1 MAARISSSR
10 REVEHRRDLFIR
22 AFAET
27 GNSTSA
33 AIAAGFAEKNADVTG
48 DRLLRE
54 PATGARAREAR
65 QQYVQHTQDA
75 FSRQQAA
82 LCAAADDA
90 IRVLVEIAAC
100 APRVGALA
108 RVQAAVA
115 ILDRSGH
122 KPVERIEQQI
132 AWADVTRELSAIDT
146 AAVLRE
152 ALEAISQRPDA
163 LPGPETGDG

>member
-33 AIAAGFAEKNADVTG
+33 AIAAGLAEKNADVTG

-65 QQYVQHTQDA
+65 QQHVQHTQDA

-90 IRVLVEIAAC
+90 IRTLVRVAANP
-100 APRVGALA
+100 PRVGAQAMVL
-108 RVQAAVA
+108 AAVA
-115 ILDRSGH
+115 ILDRAGH
-122 KPVERIEQQI
+122 KPVERIEQQV
-132 AWADVTRELSAIDT
+132 AWADVTRELDGIDT

-152 ALEAISQRPDA
+152 ALRAISERPDA
-163 LPGPETGDG
+163 LPGPETGEG

>member
-10 REVEHRRDLFIR
+10 REAEHRRRLFI
-22 AFAET
+22 AAYASI
-27 GNSTSA
+27 GNATA
-33 AIAAGFAEKNADVTG
+33 AAVAAGFTERNAGAQG
-48 DRLLRE
+48 DRMMHE
-54 PATGARAREAR
+54 AETGARAREAR
-65 QQYVQHTQDA
+65 QQHVQHTQDA

-132 AWADVTRELSAIDT
+132 AWADVTRELAGIDT

-152 ALEAISQRPDA
+152 ALQAISERPDA